1 MSAIMN
7 GLGAVLGYVMYFCY
21 YLLDNYA
28 LAILLFTLLTKVI
41 LLPVSI
47 WVQNNGI
54 KIVKLTPELN
64 RIKADHFGDKDQI
77 AEETQKL
84 YKREKYNAFANLIPT
99 FVQLILLI
107 GLIQVIY
114 HPLTHIFHVDSALA
128 QSMVELTGQLTGCDV
143 EAGSVQLTVV
153 QAIQT
158 GQFTE
163 AFQQL
168 PGMTGDLLARISAL
182 DLHLFGLNLG
192 DVPASV
198 GGATLLIPILA
209 GLAAFALCLSQNKMN
224 PLQAEQGM
232 AGQLGTTV
240 LSVGIA
246 LFLGFFV
253 PAGVGLYWIFS
264 NLFTI
269 LQQLL
274 LNKIIDPKKHIDY
287 QALEQSKQALAELD
301 SLGGKKK
308 RFAHD
313 PNAKREKADYK
324 RFFSI
329 VNKHVVFYSEKSGFY
344 KYFQDTMDY
353 LLAHSNLTIHYI
365 TSDPEDQI
373 FAIAQQQPRIKP
385 YYIGEKRLITLM
397 MKLEADIV
405 CMTMPDIETYHIKRS
420 YIRKDV
426 EYIYLFHGFA
436 STHLV
441 LREEALDHYDTIFCS
456 GPVQIAEI
464 QKREELKHLPPKKLI
479 DTGYGVIE
487 HLRADYQRM
496 EQVVHDRP
504 QVLIAPSWQKDNI
517 MDSCI
522 DPLLE
527 QLLAQDKYKVIL
539 RPHPEWLKR
548 YPQRRE
554 AFEARHRQELEQGAF
569 QFQTDFSSGD
579 TVYQSDLLI
588 TDWSTI
594 AMEFSFTT
602 CKPSLFINTPMKVM
616 NPNYKELPMEP
627 LDITLRDQLGR
638 SVALEDVGTGA
649 GQAVAELL
657 ADSAGY
663 AQRIDALVHQL
674 MPNFGHS
681 GEIGG
686 KYILHSLQEKIQ
698 NRN

>member
-1 MSAIMN
+1 MHW
-7 GLGAVLGYVMYFCY
+7 LGIPLGYIMYFCY
-21 YLLDNYA
+21 HVAGNYA
-28 LAILLFTLLTKVI
+28 LAILLFTLVTKVI
-41 LLPVSI
+41 LLPVAI
-47 WVQNNGI
+47 WVQKNGI

-64 RIKADHFGDKDQI
+64 HIKANFMGDHDRI

-114 HPLTHIFHVDSALA
+114 HPLNNIFHLSDSLSAALVA
-128 QSMVELTGQLTGCDV
+128 LTGQLTGCNVD
-143 EAGSVQLTVV
+143 AGSVQLTVV
-153 QAIQT
+153 QAIQS
-158 GQFTE
+158 GQFNN
-163 AFQQL
+163 AFQAVS
-168 PGMTGDLLARISAL
+168 GMTAELLDQINAL
-182 DLHLFGLNLG
+182 DLRFLGLNLG
-192 DVPASV
+192 DIPAATGGLSLLVPIA
-198 GGATLLIPILA
+198 A
-209 GLAAFALCLSQNKMN
+209 GLAAFALCLSQNRMN

-232 AGQLGTTV
+232 AGQLGTTL

-269 LQQLL
+269 LQQFL

-287 QALEQSKQALAELD
+287 EALEQSKQALAELEN
-301 SLGGKKK
+301 LGGKRKL
-308 RFAHD
+308 FSHD
-313 PNAKREKADYK
+313 PDAKREKADYK

-344 KYFQDTMDY
+344 KYFQDTIAY
-353 LLAHSNLTIHYI
+353 LLSHSNLVIHYV
-365 TSDPEDQI
+365 TSDPDDQI
-373 FAIAQQQPRIKP
+373 FGIAEREPRIKP

-405 CMTMPDIETYHIKRS
+405 LMTMPDIETFHIKRS
-420 YIRKDV
+420 YIKKDI

-436 STHLV
+436 STHMV

-456 GPVQIAEI
+456 GPVQMKEI
-464 QKREELKHLPPKKLI
+464 RAREAMKGLPEKKLI
-479 DTGYGVIE
+479 DTGYGVVE
-487 HLRADYQRM
+487 HLRAAY
-496 EQVVHDRP
+496 EQMDHPPHDRP
-504 QVLIAPSWQKDNI
+504 QILIGPSWQKDNI

-527 QLLAQDKYKVIL
+527 QLLHRGYRVIL

-548 YPQRRE
+548 YPQKAEAFAARHREEIDSE
-554 AFEARHRQELEQGAF
+554 AFE
-569 QFQTDFSSGD
+569 FQTDFSSGD

-602 CKPSLFINTPMKVM
+602 RKPSLFINTPMKVM
-616 NPNYKELPMEP
+616 NPNYQELGMEP
-627 LDITLRDQLGR
+627 LDITLRNQLGR
-638 SVALEDVGTGA
+638 SVDPDQLNTA
-649 GQAVAELL
+649 GQIVAELL
-657 ADSAGY
+657 ADT
-663 AQRIDALVHQL
+663 QRYDAEIDGLVHDL

-686 KYILHSLQEKIQ
+686 TYILRSLQEKIQ
-698 NRN
+698 NRT

>member
-1 MSAIMN
+1 MSTIMHW
-7 GLGAVLGYVMYFCY
+7 LGIPLGYIMYFCY
-21 YLLDNYA
+21 HVAGNYA
-28 LAILLFTLLTKVI
+28 LAILLFTLVTKVI
-41 LLPVSI
+41 LLPVAI
-47 WVQNNGI
+47 WVQKNGI

-64 RIKADHFGDKDQI
+64 HIKANFLGDHDRI

-114 HPLTHIFHVDSALA
+114 HPLNNIFHLSDSLSAALVA
-128 QSMVELTGQLTGCDV
+128 LTGQLTGCNVD
-143 EAGSVQLTVV
+143 AGSVQLTVV
-153 QAIQT
+153 QAIQS
-158 GQFTE
+158 GQFND
-163 AFQQL
+163 AFQAVS
-168 PGMTGDLLARISAL
+168 GMTAGLLDQINAL
-182 DLHLFGLNLG
+182 DLRFLGLNLG
-192 DVPASV
+192 DIPAATGGLSLLVPIA
-198 GGATLLIPILA
+198 A
-209 GLAAFALCLSQNKMN
+209 GLAAFALCLSQNRMN

-232 AGQLGTTV
+232 AGQLSTTL

-269 LQQLL
+269 LQQFL

-287 QALEQSKQALAELD
+287 ESLEQSKQALAELEN
-301 SLGGKKK
+301 LGGKRKL
-308 RFAHD
+308 FSHD
-313 PNAKREKADYK
+313 PDAKREKADYK

-344 KYFQDTMDY
+344 KYFQDTIAY
-353 LLAHSNLTIHYI
+353 LLSHSNLVIHYV
-365 TSDPEDQI
+365 TSDPDDQI
-373 FAIAQQQPRIKP
+373 FGIAEREPRIKP

-405 CMTMPDIETYHIKRS
+405 LMTMPDIETFHIKRS
-420 YIRKDV
+420 YIKKDI

-436 STHLV
+436 STHMV

-456 GPVQIAEI
+456 GPVQIKEI
-464 QKREELKHLPPKKLI
+464 RAREAMKGLPEKKLI
-479 DTGYGVIE
+479 DTGYGVVE
-487 HLRADYQRM
+487 HLRAAY
-496 EQVVHDRP
+496 EQMDHTPHDRP
-504 QVLIAPSWQKDNI
+504 QILIGPSWQKDNI

-527 QLLAQDKYKVIL
+527 QLLHRGYRVIL

-548 YPQRRE
+548 YPQKAE
-554 AFEARHRQELEQGAF
+554 AFAARHREEIDSGAF
-569 QFQTDFSSGD
+569 EFQTDFSSGD

-602 CKPSLFINTPMKVM
+602 RKPSLFVNTPMKVM
-616 NPNYKELPMEP
+616 NPNYQELGMEP

-638 SVALEDVGTGA
+638 SVDPDRLDTA
-649 GQAVAELL
+649 GQIVAELL
-657 ADSAGY
+657 ADT
-663 AQRIDALVHQL
+663 QRYDTEIDGLVHNL

-686 KYILHSLQEKIQ
+686 TYILRSLQEKIQ
-698 NRN
+698 RRS

>member
-1 MSAIMN
+1 MSAIMDW
-7 GLGAVLGYVMYFCY
+7 LGIPLGYVMYFCY
-21 YLLDNYA
+21 HVVGNYA
-28 LAILLFTLLTKVI
+28 LAILLFTLVTKVI
-41 LLPVSI
+41 LLPVAI

-64 RIKADHFGDKDQI
+64 HIKANFIGDRDRI

-99 FVQLILLI
+99 FIQLILLI

-114 HPLTHIFHVDSALA
+114 HPLNNIFHVSDSLAAALV
-128 QSMVELTGQLTGCDV
+128 QLTGQLTGCDV
-143 EAGSVQLTVV
+143 DAGSVQLTVV
-153 QAIQT
+153 QAIQS
-158 GQFTE
+158 GQYDA
-163 AFQQL
+163 AFQAV
-168 PGMTGDLLARISAL
+168 PGMTAGLMDQINAL
-182 DLHLFGLNLG
+182 NLHFLGLNLG
-192 DVPASV
+192 DVPATA
-198 GGATLLIPILA
+198 GGLALLVPIAA
-209 GLAAFALCLSQNKMN
+209 GLAAFALCLSQNRLN
-224 PLQAEQGM
+224 PLQAEQGL
-232 AGQLGTTV
+232 AGQLGTTL

-269 LQQLL
+269 LQQFL
-274 LNKIIDPKKHIDY
+274 LNVIINPKKHIDY
-287 QALEQSKQALAELD
+287 EALEQSKRALAELEN
-301 SLGGKKK
+301 LGGKKK
-308 RFAHD
+308 LLSHD

-344 KYFQDTMDY
+344 KYFQDTIDY
-353 LLAHSNLTIHYI
+353 LLSHSNLVIHYI
-365 TSDPEDQI
+365 TSDPDDQI
-373 FAIAQQQPRIKP
+373 FGIAEREPRIKP

-397 MKLEADIV
+397 MKMEADIV
-405 CMTMPDIETYHIKRS
+405 LMTMPDIETFHIKRS
-420 YIRKDV
+420 YIKKDI

-436 STHLV
+436 STHMV

-456 GPVQIAEI
+456 GPVQMKEI
-464 QKREELKHLPPKKLI
+464 RAREAMKGLPEKKLI

-487 HLRADYQRM
+487 HLRAAY
-496 EQVVHDRP
+496 EQMDHTPHEQP

-527 QLLAQDKYKVIL
+527 QLVHKGYRVIL

-548 YPQRRE
+548 YPQKVE
-554 AFEARHRQELEQGAF
+554 AFEGRHQADLAAGDFE
-569 QFQTDFSSGD
+569 FQTDFSSGD

-602 CKPSLFINTPMKVM
+602 LKPSLFINTPMKVM
-616 NPNYKELPMEP
+616 NPNYKELGMEP
-627 LDITLRDQLGR
+627 LDITLRDDLGR
-638 SVALEDVGTGA
+638 SVDLDKVDMA

-657 ADSAGY
+657 ADSDTY
-663 AQRIDALVHQL
+663 REEIDRLVTEL

-686 KYILHSLQEKIQ
+686 KYILQSLQEKIQ

>member
-1 MSAIMN
+1 MSTIMHW
-7 GLGAVLGYVMYFCY
+7 LGIPLGYIMYFCY
-21 YLLDNYA
+21 HVAGNYA
-28 LAILLFTLLTKVI
+28 LAILLFTLVTKVI
-41 LLPVSI
+41 LLPVAI
-47 WVQNNGI
+47 WVQKNGI

-64 RIKADHFGDKDQI
+64 HIKANFLGDHDRI

-114 HPLTHIFHVDSALA
+114 HPLNNIFHLSDSLAAALVA
-128 QSMVELTGQLTGCDV
+128 LTGQLTGCNVD
-143 EAGSVQLTVV
+143 AGSVQLTVV
-153 QAIQT
+153 QAIQS
-158 GQFTE
+158 GQFND
-163 AFQQL
+163 AFQAVS
-168 PGMTGDLLARISAL
+168 GMTAGLLDQINAL
-182 DLHLFGLNLG
+182 DLRFLGLNLG
-192 DVPASV
+192 DIPAATGGLSLLVPIA
-198 GGATLLIPILA
+198 A
-209 GLAAFALCLSQNKMN
+209 GLAAFALCLSQNRMN

-232 AGQLGTTV
+232 AGQLSTTL

-269 LQQLL
+269 LQQFL

-287 QALEQSKQALAELD
+287 EALEQSKQALAELEN
-301 SLGGKKK
+301 LGGK
-308 RFAHD
+308 RNLFSHD
-313 PNAKREKADYK
+313 PDAKREKADYK

-344 KYFQDTMDY
+344 KYFQDTIAY
-353 LLAHSNLTIHYI
+353 LLSHSNLVIHYV
-365 TSDPEDQI
+365 TSDPDDQI
-373 FAIAQQQPRIKP
+373 FGIAEREPRIKP

-405 CMTMPDIETYHIKRS
+405 LMTMPDIETFHIKRS
-420 YIRKDV
+420 YIKKDI

-436 STHLV
+436 STHMV

-456 GPVQIAEI
+456 GPVQIKEI
-464 QKREELKHLPPKKLI
+464 RAREAMKGLPEKKLI
-479 DTGYGVIE
+479 DTGYGVVE
-487 HLRADYQRM
+487 HLRAAY
-496 EQVVHDRP
+496 EQMDHTPHDRP
-504 QVLIAPSWQKDNI
+504 QILIGPSWQKDNI

-527 QLLAQDKYKVIL
+527 QLLHRGYRVIL

-548 YPQRRE
+548 YPQKAE
-554 AFEARHRQELEQGAF
+554 AFAARHREEIDSGAF
-569 QFQTDFSSGD
+569 EFQTDFSSGD

-602 CKPSLFINTPMKVM
+602 RKPSLFVNTPMKVM
-616 NPNYKELPMEP
+616 NPNYRELGMEP

-638 SVALEDVGTGA
+638 SVDPDRLDTA
-649 GQAVAELL
+649 GQIVAELL
-657 ADSAGY
+657 ADT
-663 AQRIDALVHQL
+663 QRYDTEIDGLVHNL

-686 KYILHSLQEKIQ
+686 TYILRSLQEKIQ
-698 NRN
+698 RRS

>member
-1 MSAIMN
+1 MSTIMHW
-7 GLGAVLGYVMYFCY
+7 LGIPLGYIMYFCY
-21 YLLDNYA
+21 HAVGSYA
-28 LAILLFTLLTKVI
+28 LAILLFTLVTKVI
-41 LLPVSI
+41 LLPVAI

-54 KIVKLTPELN
+54 KIVRLTPELN
-64 RIKADHFGDKDQI
+64 HIKANFLGDKDRI

-99 FVQLILLI
+99 FIQLILLI

-114 HPLTHIFHVDSALA
+114 HPLNNIFHMSDSLAAALV
-128 QSMVELTGQLTGCDV
+128 QLTGQLTGCDV
-143 EAGSVQLTVV
+143 DAGSVQLTVV
-153 QAIQT
+153 QAMQS
-158 GQFTE
+158 GQFND
-163 AFQQL
+163 AFL
-168 PGMTGDLLARISAL
+168 GISGMTQGLMDQVNAL
-182 DLHLFGLNLG
+182 DLRLLGLNLG
-192 DVPASV
+192 DVPATA
-198 GGATLLIPILA
+198 GGITLLVPIAA
-209 GLAAFALCLSQNKMN
+209 GLAAFALCLSQNRMN

-232 AGQLGTTV
+232 AGQLGTTL

-269 LQQLL
+269 LQQFL

-287 QALEQSKQALAELD
+287 DALEKSKQALAELEN
-301 SLGGKKK
+301 LGGKKK
-308 RFAHD
+308 LLSHD

-344 KYFQDTMDY
+344 KYFQDTIEY
-353 LLAHSNLTIHYI
+353 LLSHSNVVIHYI
-365 TSDPEDQI
+365 TSDPDDQI
-373 FAIAQQQPRIKP
+373 FAISEREPRIKP

-397 MKLEADIV
+397 MKMEADMV
-405 CMTMPDIETYHIKRS
+405 LMTMPDIQTFHIKRS
-420 YIRKDV
+420 YIKKDI

-436 STHLV
+436 STHMV

-456 GPVQIAEI
+456 GPVQMREI
-464 QKREELKHLPPKKLI
+464 RAREALKGLPEKQLI

-487 HLRADYQRM
+487 HLRAAY
-496 EQVVHDRP
+496 EQMDHTPHERP

-522 DPLLE
+522 DALLE
-527 QLLAQDKYKVIL
+527 QLVHRGYRVIL

-548 YPQRRE
+548 YPQKVE
-554 AFEARHRQELEQGAF
+554 AFEGRHRADLAGGDFE
-569 QFQTDFSSGD
+569 FQTDFSSGD
-579 TVYQSDLLI
+579 TVYQSDLVI

-602 CKPSLFINTPMKVM
+602 RKPSLFINTPMKVM
-616 NPNYKELPMEP
+616 NPNYKELGMEP
-627 LDITLRDQLGR
+627 LDITLRDDLGR
-638 SVALEDVGTGA
+638 SVDLDKVNTA
-649 GQAVAELL
+649 GEAVAELL
-657 ADSAGY
+657 ADSDAY
-663 AQRIDALVHQL
+663 REKIDSLVAEL

-686 KYILHSLQEKIQ
+686 RYILQSLQDKIR
-698 NRN
+698 NRK